1 MSPDSI
7 DLSDHAAIRSQQRG
21 IPMAAIETLL
31 EYGKPIPAKGGLSYA
46 MDKRS
51 RRKALAELGEAEY
64 RVIEKWLNC
73 YAIVSL
79 DGTLLTVAH
88 RTRRFRCD

>member
-7 DLSDHAAIRSQQRG
+7 DLSNHAAIRSQQRG

-31 EYGKPIPAKGGLSYA
+31 EYGKSIPAKGALSYA

-64 RVIEKWLNC
+64 RVIEKWLDC
-73 YAIVSL
+73 YAIVSA

>member
-7 DLSDHAAIRSQQRG
+7 YLSNQAAIRSQQRG
-21 IPMAAIETLL
+21 IPVAAIETLL
-31 EYGKPIPAKGGLSYA
+31 EYGKLRSAKGALSYA

-51 RRKALAELGEAEY
+51 RRKALAELGKAEY
-64 RVIEKWLNC
+64 RAIEKWLNC